1 MLMKAARIGAT
12 QEHGGLARFWLRLPE
27 DARSNFEKIKS
38 KISRNHSSPVP
49 VTKEGGGKQVE
60 GAAEQKRGR

>member
-12 QEHGGLARFWLRLPE
+12 QEHGGLACFWLRLPE

-38 KISRNHSSPVP
+38 KNLQKSFESGAGD
-49 VTKEGGGKQVE
+49 KGGWRK
-60 GAAEQKRGR
+60 AS